1 MRELRPLI
9 YILLVGIFLASC
21 QISNQ
26 ESTCPV
32 TEPAWVKPPEDSAVS
47 GTPEYGYY
55 FVNEDRTILASAWWI
70 DQGEVY
76 LRAGEEGVKIGWFRP
91 MGAEL
96 EITGQ
101 QKDNPEIQLRA
112 EIPCCYPTRFQS
124 TGLFFPTGGCWEI
137 NATAED
143 QTLTFTIWVDP

>member
-9 YILLVGIFLASC
+9 YIFLVGIFLASC
-21 QISNQ
+21 QIGNQ
-26 ESTCPV
+26 ENTCPV
-32 TEPAWVKPPEDSAVS
+32 TDPVWVKPPEDSAVNDPS
-47 GTPEYGYY
+47 AYGYY
-55 FVNEDRTILASAWWI
+55 FVNEDRTIWATAWWI
-70 DQGEVY
+70 DQEETF

-96 EITGQ
+96 DITGQ
-101 QKDNPEIQLRA
+101 QKDNPEIQLRV

-124 TGLFFPTGGCWEI
+124 TGLYFPTGGCWEI
-137 NATAED
+137 NATTED